1 MSQFFLNGVAK
12 RVMTG
17 GTDRQLSNG
26 EKIFAGV
33 SAGAI
38 SSIVGGP
45 LELIMVQ
52 QQTKGGGLVSTAMRL
67 LAEGPST
74 VFRGTGAMMLREGI
88 FCGGYLG
95 IMPVVREEI
104 TRRYPHSYGSTDDRA
119 RLCATVIAGPICSFL
134 SHPPDTI
141 KTVMQGDIEQ
151 RRYTTYG
158 QATRRII
165 AERGVAALWSGL
177 PFRLARQFIAV
188 FLFDKINA
196 ELAPRLFPHAFVVE
210 AKKPA
215 VRQPVRVAA
224 PVAEEEMEE
233 ATM

>member
-1 MSQFFLNGVAK
+1 
-12 RVMTG
+12 
-17 GTDRQLSNG
+17 
-26 EKIFAGV
+26 
-33 SAGAI
+33 
-38 SSIVGGP
+38 
-45 LELIMVQ
+45 
-52 QQTKGGGLVSTAMRL
+52 
-67 LAEGPST
+67 
-74 VFRGTGAMMLREGI
+74 
-88 FCGGYLG
+88 
-95 IMPVVREEI
+95 
-104 TRRYPHSYGSTDDRA
+104 
-119 RLCATVIAGPICSFL
+119 
-134 SHPPDTI
+134 
-141 KTVMQGDIEQ
+141 MQGDIEQ